1 MVLVESRASPP
12 GWILRLRLGQARH
25 SPYDSSHDHNTRIVL
40 QAKLGRALPGLD
52 GTRASVPPRPQDGA
66 PTWAS
71 VPPSFYKIF
80 TSALHLKV
88 SLCKNRWNPS
98 GVPGSAPT
106 HLEKICRNALT
117 IRAQSSKIPGVIQP
131 RFPRRNNMIVPA
143 LRNLFLAA

>member
-52 GTRASVPPRPQDGA
+52 GTRASVPPRPLDGA

-71 VPPSFYKIF
+71 APQVF
-80 TSALHLKV
+80 TKYLHRLY
-88 SLCKNRWNPS
+88 
-98 GVPGSAPT
+98 
-106 HLEKICRNALT
+106 
-117 IRAQSSKIPGVIQP
+117 IR
-131 RFPRRNNMIVPA
+131 RFPRARIAGTQAGCSVPRPRTRKRFA
-143 LRNLFLAA
+143 GIA